1 MRFSI
6 NRDYFIEQL
15 NHVIRAIPSKSAIP
29 ILTGLKLELTNS
41 HLLLV
46 GSDSSISIENM
57 IEVSNPAAQ
66 LTISK
71 TGGIILTARLFI
83 DIIKKLPTPMIE
95 FDVNERHAMTIKS
108 GKATFTLNGNEI
120 QQYPK
125 LPEVVDTKEFTIHSL
140 VLKRM
145 INQTIFSA
153 SNQENRPILT
163 GLNLT
168 FHDTHLT
175 GVATDSHRL
184 SKRDIPIQTGLNQL
198 SLTIPKKTV
207 IELTRILDD
216 DTDVT
221 IAIMNQQIVFSF
233 ANLVI
238 YSRLLEGNFPE
249 VSRLIPTQHKTELVV
264 NTQQFIQ
271 AIDRAALLV
280 RVAKSNVV
288 QLNIDGDRVS
298 LYVQGITI
306 GNSTEEIAYESVSGE
321 PLTIAFNPDYMHD
334 AIRSFGEESIKLSFI
349 SGERP
354 LLLEA
359 ANSESDPNNQ
369 LIQILTPIRTHN

>member
-15 NHVIRAIPSKSAIP
+15 NHVIRAIPSKTTMQ
-29 ILTGLKLELTNS
+29 ILTGLKIELTNDQ
-41 HLLLV
+41 LILI
-46 GSDSSISIENM
+46 GSDSNISIEN
-57 IEVSNPAAQ
+57 IINVSEPAAQ
-66 LTISK
+66 LTIIE

-83 DIIKKLPTPMIE
+83 DIIKKLPTPIIE
-95 FDVNERHAMTIKS
+95 IEVNDRHTATIQS
-108 GKATFTLNGNEI
+108 GKATFTLNGIHVN
-120 QQYPK
+120 QYPK
-125 LPEVVDTKEFTIHSL
+125 LPEISDTQELTIPSL
-140 VLKRM
+140 LLKKM

-153 SNQENRPILT
+153 SNQETRPILT
-163 GLNLT
+163 GLNIT
-168 FHDTHLT
+168 FHKTHLT
-175 GVATDSHRL
+175 GVTTDSHRL
-184 SKRDIPIQTGLNQL
+184 SKRDIPVETDLEQL

-216 DTDVT
+216 DTDVS
-221 IAIMNQQIVFSF
+221 ISIMNQQIIFSF

-249 VSRLIPTQHKTELVV
+249 VNRLIPTQHNTRLVV

-271 AIDRAALLV
+271 AIDRAALLA

-288 QLNIDGDRVS
+288 QLNINENSVS

-306 GNSTEEIAYESVSGE
+306 GNSTEEIAYESVSGS
-321 PLTIAFNPDYMHD
+321 PLVIAFNPDYMLD

-354 LLLEA
+354 LLLETA
-359 ANSESDPNNQ
+359 SDSPDPHNQ